1 MKDINTR
8 QKEYINSKKAGT
20 ELCRFFLDNKCKNGE
35 GCNFSHDKSKGNR
48 HITECK
54 FFEHGYCKNGINCQ
68 NAHIQRNLC
77 INYLLGF
84 CPEGKYCKNY
94 HLKSLISK
102 DQDNFDC
109 LVKNKDKMG

>member
-1 MKDINTR
+1 M
-8 QKEYINSKKAGT
+8 
-20 ELCRFFLDNKCKNGE
+20 
-35 GCNFSHDKSKGNR
+35 
-48 HITECK
+48 
-54 FFEHGYCKNGINCQ
+54 
-68 NAHIQRNLC
+68 C

-84 CPEGKYCKNY
+84 CPEGKHCKNY